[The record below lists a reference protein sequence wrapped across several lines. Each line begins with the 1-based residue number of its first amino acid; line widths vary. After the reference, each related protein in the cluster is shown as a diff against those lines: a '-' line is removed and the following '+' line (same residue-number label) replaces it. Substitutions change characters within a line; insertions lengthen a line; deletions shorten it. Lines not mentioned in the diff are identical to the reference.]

1 MKKKLKLLKI
11 IQNVKKNHLF
21 PLPPRSGS
29 VLVFR
34 SNPDPDPLK
43 QKLIRNTALVV
54 IVQGF
59 KPDEPLRIDYNL
71 VPHLMQAWKNP
82 IRVTSVSCA
91 VMV

>member
-1 MKKKLKLLKI
+1 M
-11 IQNVKKNHLF
+11 
-21 PLPPRSGS
+21 
-29 VLVFR
+29 VFR
-34 SNPDPDPLK
+34 SNPDPLK

-91 VMV
+91 VMVAVKFSKSTIMMISAKSIRP